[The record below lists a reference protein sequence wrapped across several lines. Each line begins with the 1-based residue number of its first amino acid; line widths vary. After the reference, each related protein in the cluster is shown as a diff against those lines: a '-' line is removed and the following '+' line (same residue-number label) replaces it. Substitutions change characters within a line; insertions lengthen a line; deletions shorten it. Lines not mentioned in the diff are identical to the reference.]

1 MEEIKSLDL
10 RELAERIYNLDEKA
24 YAVTGSALGRV
35 YNGDKEHAIQYIID
49 LLEAKKG
56 SDILRDELA
65 LIGNMGKTIVEKQGR
80 SDVLDEYN
88 AITKLTKWQA
98 DHYTRVDILDT
109 SRAHLNSIALNK
121 RFSENDKKIIC
132 IARTYGSGGHEI
144 GFALANRENLA
155 YYDKKIFMEIMKRM
169 SVGNKSIWE
178 HEDYY
183 ERADIGNPVYAGM
196 PFEKDN
202 LPFFRQ
208 VKEDFS
214 KFHGLPR
221 RDALFFT
228 QSKMILDLAKSE
240 NFVMLGRYA
249 DVVLSNENIP
259 HISIF
264 ITAPFEKRVERLA
277 SMHTEMT
284 EKQIRRMLIQSD
296 KIHLRDY
303 RYFTGRMWGRAE
315 NYDLTI
321 NSASYGVSGSVDL
334 LMDMLEGKL

>member
-1 MEEIKSLDL
+1 MEEIKTLDL
-10 RELAERIYNLDEKA
+10 RALAERIYNLDEKA
-24 YAVTGSALGRV
+24 YSITGSALGRV
-35 YNGDKEHAIQYIID
+35 YNGDKEHAILYIID
-49 LLEAKKG
+49 LLEAQKG

-65 LIGNMGKTIVEKQGR
+65 LIGNMGKTIAEKQGQ

-98 DHYTRVDILDT
+98 DHYTRVDILDK
-109 SRAHLNSIALNK
+109 SRADLNTIALNK

-169 SVGNKSIWE
+169 SAGNKSIWE
-178 HEDYY
+178 HKDYY
-183 ERADIGNPVYAGM
+183 EKADVGHPVYAGM

-202 LPFFRQ
+202 LPFFKQ
-208 VKEDFS
+208 VREDFS
-214 KFHGLPR
+214 NFHGLPR

-249 DVVLSNENIP
+249 DVVLTNEHIP

-264 ITAPFEKRVERLA
+264 ITAPFEKRVERLV
-277 SMHTEMT
+277 SMHPEMT
-284 EKQIRRMLIQSD
+284 EKKIRKMLVQSD

-315 NYDLTI
+315 NYDLTL
-321 NSASYGVSGSVDL
+321 NSASYGVSGSVEL
-334 LMDMLEGKL
+334 LVDMLDG